1 MSNQITGLSGEYFVA
16 AELLKRNFQVALTIG
31 TAKAIDLIA
40 INEAIGK
47 TYKVQVKTLRKGPN
61 CFTLHTSKI
70 IEEAIYF
77 FVYLN
82 KKGIEP
88 TYFILTGQE
97 LLERPEHFYGSSLGR
112 QDKRET
118 VNHGPLQEY
127 KNRWSIMENVN
138 KN

>member
-16 AELLKRNFQVALTIG
+16 AELLKRNFQVAMTIG

-40 INEAIGK
+40 INDSIGE
-47 TYKVQVKTLRKGPN
+47 TYKVQVKTLRKQN

-70 IEEAIYF
+70 IPEAIYF

-82 KKGIEP
+82 DTETEP
-88 TYFILTGQE
+88 TYFILKGSE
-97 LLERPEHFYGSSLGR
+97 LLQRPEHFYGSSLGR
-112 QDKRET
+112 EDKRET

-127 KNRWSIMENVN
+127 KNRWSIMS
-138 KN
+138 

>member
-16 AELLKRNFQVALTIG
+16 AELLKRRYQVTITMG

-40 INEAIGK
+40 INEGTGK
-47 TYKVQVKTLRKGPN
+47 TFRIQVKTLRKGPN

-70 IEEAIYF
+70 IPDVIYF

-82 KKGIEP
+82 DLNNQP
-88 TYFILTGQE
+88 SYFILKGIE
-97 LLERPEHFYGSSLGR
+97 LLERQEFFYGASLGR
-112 QDKRET
+112 IDKRET

-127 KNRWSIMENVN
+127 QDRWSVIE
-138 KN
+138 